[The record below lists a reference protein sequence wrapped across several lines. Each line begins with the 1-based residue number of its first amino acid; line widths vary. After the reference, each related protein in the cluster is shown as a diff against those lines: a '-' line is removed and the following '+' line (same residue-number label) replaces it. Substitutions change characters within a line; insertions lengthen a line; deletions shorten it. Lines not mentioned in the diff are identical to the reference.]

1 MFSLMLRLPSSPN
14 SIKHLEVFV
23 RDLAD
28 RYPIGPDKYPNLL
41 ISLTEA
47 VNNAI
52 CHGNKYDEK
61 KYVNIALEEKTKG
74 LAIRVSDEGPGFNP
88 VEVPDPTIKENI
100 AKLGGRGVFLIRQLS
115 DNVHFLNEGRTIEMH
130 FDFQ

>member
-1 MFSLMLRLPSSPN
+1 MLRLPSSPN
-14 SIKHLEVFV
+14 SIKHIEVFAQ
-23 RDLAD
+23 DLAD
-28 RYPIGPDKYPNLL
+28 RYPIGPEKYPNLL

-61 KYVNIALEEKTKG
+61 KYVNIALREKLKG

-88 VEVPDPTIKENI
+88 VDVPDPTTSENI
-100 AKLGGRGVFLIRQLS
+100 SKLGGRGVFLIRQLS

-130 FDFQ
+130 FNWQ